1 MTIIEI
7 SLKMNIIDISGG
19 SKHQRKLC
27 NSVIKYMIKKLLPR
41 HRTLQ
46 VNVELTNIQDDATG
60 YCMIGDNNREFY
72 IEIDKKLNIKDMVV
86 AICHEMIHVKQYARK
101 EISDWNGLDQPKWKN
116 NLISKDCGYWDWP
129 WEKEAYSLEYQF
141 ADECWEKNII

>member
-1 MTIIEI
+1 MNYVEVIGGTKKQRALAEDVAFWCIEKMMPKMKTLEIEI
-7 SLKMNIIDISGG
+7 QLSKLEDDRYGSCMEEDRNRVFHLEIS
-19 SKHQRKLC
+19 KNCDR
-27 NSVIKYMIKKLLPR
+27 
-41 HRTLQ
+41 
-46 VNVELTNIQDDATG
+46 D
-60 YCMIGDNNREFY
+60 EF
-72 IEIDKKLNIKDMVV
+72 ITS
-86 AICHEMIHVKQYARK
+86 ICHEMIHVKQYARK